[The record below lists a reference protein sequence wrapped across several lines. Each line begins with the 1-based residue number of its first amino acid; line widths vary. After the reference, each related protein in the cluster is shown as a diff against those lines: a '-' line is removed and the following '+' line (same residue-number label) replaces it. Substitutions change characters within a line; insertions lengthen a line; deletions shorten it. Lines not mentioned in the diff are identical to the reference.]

1 MAWLLLLW
9 ALGVT
14 SMGTEVGAAGGAW
27 LAAGGAWLAASKEA
41 LIPAAETGTTTPSEE
56 DLFEALGA
64 TGATSS
70 RVGMGAVSWL
80 EAWAVRD
87 ST

>member
-1 MAWLLLLW
+1 
-9 ALGVT
+9 
-14 SMGTEVGAAGGAW
+14 MGTTVGAAGGAW
-27 LAAGGAWLAASKEA
+27 LAAPKEA
-41 LIPAAETGTTTPSEE
+41 LIPAAEPDSTTPSEE

-64 TGATSS
+64 IGATSS
-70 RVGMGAVSWL
+70 KVGTGAGSWL

>member
-14 SMGTEVGAAGGAW
+14 SMGATVGTAGGAW
-27 LAAGGAWLAASKEA
+27 LAAPKEA
-41 LIPAAETGTTTPSEE
+41 LIPAAETDSTTPSEE

-64 TGATSS
+64 IGATSS
-70 RVGMGAVSWL
+70 EVGMGAVSWL
-80 EAWAVRD
+80 EARAVRD